1 MKRLLLIAV
10 ASAHLVATSAFA
22 QATAGTDCPP
32 AMPSNGGNW
41 FTSIRSIFE
50 WNPFTNHTWCSQGSK
65 GMPGWALRAE
75 GAPPTTDST
84 ASFKDAHAKAKA
96 GTSPLPA
103 NAGEFT
109 YVLVGGLYTE
119 HFPGYM
125 RDDVARLESRGL
137 NVRRVDLD
145 TDAGVAT
152 NAAAVRDAVLKAAR
166 ETGKKVVLLGHS
178 KGGVDATAALSLYP
192 ELKPHVKVMIAM
204 QSPYGGTPIAQDIQG
219 CPRLRDL
226 TDNFVKRVWSGSADS
241 MKDLTYD
248 SRRAF
253 LAANPFPSD
262 VPVISLAS
270 SRTSFGT
277 VMRKSLVYL
286 QMRYGGSSDGL
297 VIPSDAIVPGGR
309 AITLDDM
316 DHAES
321 TNTGVAGFREYHP
334 GDVTEALIAVA
345 LQ

>member
-1 MKRLLLIAV
+1 MKRVFLV
-10 ASAHLVATSAFA
+10 AAGAMLVATSAFA
-22 QATAGTDCPP
+22 QPVPGTECPVEAPSAG
-32 AMPSNGGNW
+32 SNW
-41 FTSIRSIFE
+41 LSDLRTLFE
-50 WNPFTNHTWCSQGSK
+50 WNPFTNRSWCSQGSA
-65 GMPGWALRAE
+65 GMPGWAVRE
-75 GAPPTTDST
+75 GAPTTDST
-84 ASFKDAHAKAKA
+84 AAFKDAHAKAKA
-96 GTSPLPA
+96 GESPLPA
-103 NAGEFT
+103 NAGDFV

-125 RDDVARLESRGL
+125 RDNVARLESRGL
-137 NVRRVDLD
+137 ATRRVDLD
-145 TDAGVAT
+145 SDAGVAT
-152 NAAAVRDAVLKAAR
+152 NAATVRDAVLAAAR

-192 ELKPHVKVMIAM
+192 ELKPHVQVMVTM

-226 TDNFVKRVWSGSADS
+226 TDRFVKSVWSGSPES

-253 LAANPFPSD
+253 LAAHPFPED
-262 VPVISLAS
+262 VPVVSLAS

-277 VMRKSLVYL
+277 VMRKTLVYM
-286 QMRYGGSSDGL
+286 QMRYGLASDGL
-297 VIPSDAIVPGGR
+297 VVPKDALVPGSR

-345 LQ
+345 LTR